1 MSVTLAEARL
11 CANHMLSRLSDEHYA
26 PLCNKLERVQ
36 LSVKQVLHD
45 RNHPIAYVYFP
56 CNAAMS
62 NIVAFED
69 GTVIEVGTVG
79 NEGFSAPEL
88 LARASQATET
98 SICQIEGHSM
108 RMSARDYLKAIEGNT
123 PLRHISECYLQGY
136 LSQVSQTAACNRRHT
151 LESRFA
157 RWLLLT
163 HDRVQGREFM
173 LTQEFL
179 ADMLGVNRPSVSL
192 AAVAFQKNGLIRYRR
207 GHMTILDRAKLEAVS
222 CECYACVRA
231 QFNRVLD
238 TPYS

>member
-26 PLCNKLERVQ
+26 PLCDKLERVQ
-36 LSVKQVLHD
+36 TSAKQLLHE
-45 RNHPIAYVYFP
+45 RNHPIPYVYFP

-62 NIVAFED
+62 NMVAFED

-79 NEGFSAPEL
+79 NEGFNAPEL
-88 LARASQATET
+88 LARASVATET
-98 SICQIEGHSM
+98 SICQIAGHSM
-108 RMSARDYLKAIEGNT
+108 RMKSGDYLQAIEGNT
-123 PLRHISECYLQGY
+123 PLRHVSECYLQGY

-179 ADMLGVNRPSVSL
+179 ADMLGVNRPSVSV
-192 AAVAFQKNGLIRYRR
+192 AAAAFQKDGLIHYRR
-207 GHMTILDRAKLEAVS
+207 GHMSILDRAKLEAVS
-222 CECYACVRA
+222 CECYACVNA
-231 QFNRVLD
+231 QFKRVLG
-238 TPYS
+238 TPYG